1 MRITFLV
8 YLVVHTNHFLWD
20 PEEDVESL
28 ELNVAKRQRDK
39 EEGPYHSF
47 LASEVFPSWM
57 RSNWAGRTSGGKPQE
72 RGQPGLDGRLGSGMW
87 LVL

>member
-1 MRITFLV
+1 MLCHITFLV

-47 LASEVFPSWM
+47 LASEDPGVFPSWM
-57 RSNWAGRTSGGKPQE
+57 HSNWAGPQVESPKSQDSLAWTGG
-72 RGQPGLDGRLGSGMW
+72 
-87 LVL
+87 